1 MITSRQRAEQV
12 VFRALNAV
20 VEPAVRKG
28 LASSRWT
35 PSTLIVLETVGH
47 KTGKTRR
54 TPLLANRLGKH
65 LLVSTFRGDRSFWV
79 KNLEQSPDTS
89 YYIGGKQVFSSA
101 VVINTEEAP
110 NAAST
115 LPAYLKK
122 LTSLL
127 SPQTHRGWAFALLAL
142 E

>member
-1 MITSRQRAEQV
+1 MSLNRQRAEQAF
-12 VFRALNAV
+12 FRALNV
-20 VEPAVRKG
+20 LVEPAVRKG
-28 LASSRWT
+28 LASSRLT
-35 PSTLIVLETVGH
+35 PSSLIVLETVGH

-79 KNLEQSPDTS
+79 KNLERSPATS
-89 YYIGGKQVFSSA
+89 YYIGGKQIFSSA
-101 VVINTEEAP
+101 IVINSDKVP
-110 NAAST
+110 NATAA
-115 LPAYLKK
+115 LPGYLGK

-127 SPQTHRGWAFALLAL
+127 SSQTHRGWAFALLPL